1 MQIEYKGAFYKSPTA
16 HKKIA
21 TEIAKDFCA
30 EQKICFKEIL
40 QRRGPWELVMKRVTV
55 ARHLLNFG
63 FSTPTVGYVLNKHH
77 SAIVNYKKE
86 RYNSL

>member
-21 TEIAKDFCA
+21 TEIAKEFCA

-40 QRRGPWELVMKRVTV
+40 QKRGEWELVMKRVKV
-55 ARHLLNFG
+55 ARHLLSFG
-63 FSTPTVGYVLNKHH
+63 FSTPTVGYALNKDH
-77 SAIVNYKKE
+77 STIVNYKKG
-86 RYNSL
+86 RYD